1 MSYVINNSRGNIVA
15 VVPDGTINT
24 TATSVNLV
32 GRGVTPY
39 GLPENENYVFLLEN
53 FASSNAPLAPVLG
66 QLWYNSSSDVI
77 SSYNTANAWSALASE
92 TYVQAQKVSPAFTGV
107 PTAPTAD
114 YGTNTTQLA
123 TTAFVQ
129 GEKLSPAFTG
139 VPIAPTASSAT
150 STTQIATTAFVQAQK
165 INTVLTGVP
174 VAPTANAGTN
184 TTQLATTEFTTGAV
198 TTLQASTTATTDS
211 LQALKAPIDSPLFT
225 GVPAMVTSPNDGD
238 VSTKIAT
245 TAFVRSSAP
254 VLSVAGK
261 TGAVTLLVTDITGAA
276 PTAAPTF
283 TGDVKAPTPTYGDNS
298 VFVATTA
305 FVQGE
310 KVSPTFTGV
319 PIAPTAGAGAANTQ
333 IATTLYTDTAVSNF
347 NDIVTATYAPLI
359 SPALS
364 GTPTSTTFAYGTSGT
379 QIATTAFVQGEKL
392 SPDFTGVPT
401 APTANT
407 GTSNTQIATTQFV
420 VNITGSLGTM
430 SQQNANTVAIT
441 GGTVA
446 GITPLA
452 LVDGGTGAATAV
464 GARAALGLASG
475 ATTTVGTMAVQ
486 NANAVAITGGSIAG
500 ITDLAIADGGTG
512 ASDAA
517 NARINLGL
525 GNISPSF
532 VPGTIATQDANAVA
546 ITGGTISGL
555 TAPLAV
561 VDGGTGGNTAAAARA
576 GIGAVSTAI
585 TITAGAGLTG
595 GGDLTNNRTLAIAS
609 YSNGYGN
616 RYISTD
622 PPTGGNNGDI
632 WYQI

>member
-39 GLPENENYVFLLEN
+39 GLPENENYVYLLEN
-53 FASSNAPLAPVLG
+53 FASSAAPLAPILG

-77 SSYNTANAWSALASE
+77 SSYNSSNAWSALASQ
-92 TYVQAQKVSPAFTGV
+92 TYVQDQKASPTFTGV
-107 PTAPTAD
+107 PNAPTAD

-129 GEKLSPAFTG
+129 GEKLSPTFTG
-139 VPIAPTASSAT
+139 VPIAPTASSTT

-165 INTVLTGVP
+165 ISPAFTGVP
-174 VAPTANAGTN
+174 VAPTAVAGTN

-211 LQALKAPIDSPLFT
+211 LQASKAPINSPLFT

-261 TGAVTLLVTDITGAA
+261 TGIVTLLVTDITGAA

-310 KVSPTFTGV
+310 KVSPAFTGI
-319 PIAPTAGAGAANTQ
+319 PTAPTAGAGTNNTQ
-333 IATTLYTDTAVSNF
+333 IATTAYTDTAVSNF
-347 NDIVTATYAPLI
+347 RDIVTATYAPLI

-364 GTPTSTTFAYGTSGT
+364 GTPTSTTFAYGTNGT
-379 QIATTAFVQGEKL
+379 QIATTAFVQGEKV
-392 SPDFTGVPT
+392 SPAFTGVPT
-401 APTANT
+401 APTANVL
-407 GTSNTQIATTQFV
+407 TSNTQIATTAFV
-420 VNITGSLGTM
+420 YNITGNLGTM

-441 GGTVA
+441 GGTIT

-464 GARAALGLASG
+464 GARTALGLASG
-475 ATTTVGTMAVQ
+475 ATTTVGTMATQ
-486 NANAVAITGGSIAG
+486 NASSVAITGGTITG
-500 ITDLAIADGGTG
+500 ISDLAVTDGGTG

-525 GNISPSF
+525 GSGATTT
-532 VPGTIATQDANAVA
+532 VGTMATQNASSVA

-555 TAPLAV
+555 SSPLAV
-561 VDGGTGGNTAAAARA
+561 SDGGTGGNTAAAARA
-576 GIGAVSTAI
+576 GIAAVSTAL

-616 RYISTD
+616 RTVSTAA
-622 PPTGGNNGDI
+622 PTGGSDGDI
-632 WYQI
+632 WYQV

>member
-53 FASSNAPLAPVLG
+53 FASSTAPLAPILG

-77 SSYNTANAWSALASE
+77 SSYNTANVWSALASE
-92 TYVQAQKVSPAFTGV
+92 TYVQAQKASPAFTGV

-114 YGTNTTQLA
+114 YGTNTVQLA

-139 VPIAPTASSAT
+139 TPTAPTATATT

-165 INTVLTGVP
+165 ISPAFTGIP
-174 VAPTANAGTN
+174 TSPTANAGTN
-184 TTQLATTEFTTGAV
+184 TTQLSTTEFTTGAIA
-198 TTLQASTTATTDS
+198 TLAASTTATTDS
-211 LQALKAPIDSPLFT
+211 LQALKAPIDSPVFT
-225 GVPAMVTSPNDGD
+225 GTPTAPTPGDGD
-238 VSTKIAT
+238 VSLKIAT

-254 VLSVAGK
+254 VLSVATK
-261 TGAVTLLVTDITGAA
+261 TGAVTLTVSDVSGAA
-276 PTAAPTF
+276 PLAGPTF
-283 TGDVKAPTPTYGDNS
+283 TGTVTAPTASYGTNS
-298 VFVATTA
+298 TTVATTA

-310 KVSPTFTGV
+310 KVSPAFTGT
-319 PIAPTAGAGAANTQ
+319 PTAPTAGAGTDTTQ
-333 IATTLYTDTAVSNF
+333 IATTSYTDTAVSNF

-379 QIATTAFVQGEKL
+379 QIATTAFVQGEKV
-392 SPDFTGVPT
+392 SPAFTGVPT

-407 GTSNTQIATTQFV
+407 GTANTQIATTQFV
-420 VNITGSLGTM
+420 VNITGNLGTM
-430 SQQNANTVAIT
+430 SQQNANAVAIT
-441 GGTVA
+441 GGTIS
-446 GITPLA
+446 GLGTPLA
-452 LVDGGTGAATAV
+452 LVDGGTGSSTAT
-464 GARAALGLASG
+464 GARTNLGLATG

-486 NANAVAITGGSIAG
+486 NATSVAITGGTITG
-500 ITDLAIADGGTG
+500 ITDLAVADGGTG

-525 GNISPSF
+525 GSGATTS
-532 VPGTIATQDANAVA
+532 VGTMAVQNANAVA

-555 TAPLAV
+555 TAPLAI

-576 GIGAVSTAI
+576 GIGAVSTAT

-595 GGDLTNNRTLAIAS
+595 GGDLTNNRTLAIATN
-609 YSNGYGN
+609 SNGYGN
-616 RYISTD
+616 RTVSTAA
-622 PPTGGNNGDI
+622 PTGGSDGDI